1 MRPGPKTALLLVDVQ
16 RNMLE
21 GDDAVPDAD
30 AITKRLRALLE
41 RARDSAAV
49 VVQVQNDG
57 PPDSP
62 VGSGTPGWELLWAPG
77 DGEELVRK
85 DRPEAFAADVG
96 LAGRL
101 SAQGVDRL
109 VIAGMQSEYCAR
121 ASCRGALAAGFEVAL
136 AADADA
142 TYDDGLRTAAEPA

>member
-1 MRPGPKTALLLVDVQ
+1 MTENRTALLLVDAQ

-49 VVQVQNDG
+49 VVHVQNDG

-62 VGSGTPGWELLWAPG
+62 DESGTPGWELLWAPG
-77 DGEELVRK
+77 DGEEVVRK
-85 DRPEAFAADVG
+85 DQPDAFAADVG

-109 VIAGMQSEYCAR
+109 VIAGMQSEYCAQ